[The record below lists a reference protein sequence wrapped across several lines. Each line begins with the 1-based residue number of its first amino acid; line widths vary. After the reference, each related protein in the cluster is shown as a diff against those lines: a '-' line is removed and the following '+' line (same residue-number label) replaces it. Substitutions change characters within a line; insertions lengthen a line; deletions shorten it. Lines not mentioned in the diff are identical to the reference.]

1 MYILIKNLQRKSD
14 EQQLNSINVTVGR
27 FFLKSIERKQVKYY
41 FYGNFSCMKKTITI
55 LGLLLSAGLC
65 AQMYVSPNSYVY
77 VNDQMV
83 YVRQDV
89 NLQNNGNIYLRNG
102 SQLLQGVNGAS
113 TNQGQGKLSVFQE
126 GTVDNFEY
134 NYWCSPVGNASAAV
148 GNENFGITMLN
159 QPTGLITSTPATI
172 LPANNT
178 NGTASPL
185 AISQYWI
192 YKFINSNNYSQWV
205 PVNAASALAAGEG
218 FTMKGTSGTDATTVQ
233 GVQNNP
239 GGSQRY
245 DFRGKPNDG
254 DISINVALGQAT
266 LTGNPYPSAIDLSAF
281 LTDELNCTGAAYFWE
296 QDKTI
301 NTHLLVAYS
310 GGYGV
315 YSPVSRGGTGIY
327 IPAVFYN
334 YDITGT
340 LIPGSTG
347 TGGAYSRYFAPV
359 GQGFLIHGSGAGPTV
374 TMKNQYRVY
383 QKENPVIC
391 LFERPDDV
399 NATFDVSAYLPEIQ
413 SVSGFDYTTV
423 STAPV
428 PQIRFAAIAGN
439 GIRTLALG
447 FDEAATDGV
456 DHAMDAKA
464 SGGIP
469 IDIYFALN
477 NQEFGI
483 SVIDFDINKKVPLG
497 LKNNVEHTFKIT
509 VSEMVNFNEA
519 EHVYVHDKLNDTYF
533 EITDA
538 VFEVTLPPGNNT
550 DRFEITFTE
559 TALGT
564 PSLESDSFLIVQNNT
579 NQQLS
584 ISNPRLF
591 DVKSVSLF
599 DMTGK
604 QIFDK
609 VELGARPNYE
619 FSTDGLSEAV
629 YIVKVVTSDNRDIGQ
644 KISVYRTNN

>member
-1 MYILIKNLQRKSD
+1 
-14 EQQLNSINVTVGR
+14 
-27 FFLKSIERKQVKYY
+27 
-41 FYGNFSCMKKTITI
+41 MKRTITL
-55 LGLLLSAGLC
+55 LGLLLSFGAY
-65 AQMYVSPNSYVY
+65 AQMYVSSNSYMY

-83 YVRQDV
+83 YVRQNV

-102 SQLLQGVNGAS
+102 SQLLQGVNGVS
-113 TNQGQGKLSVFQE
+113 TNTGQGKLSVFQE

-134 NYWCSPVGNASAAV
+134 NYWCSPVGNASAAS
-148 GNENFGITMLN
+148 GNENFGISMLN

-172 LPANNT
+172 LPMNNT

-192 YKFINSNNYSQWV
+192 YKYINSNNYSQWV
-205 PVNAASALAAGEG
+205 AVNGSPNIGAGQG

-239 GGSQRY
+239 GANQRY

-254 DISINVALGQAT
+254 DIQISVGLNMAT

-301 NTHLLVAYS
+301 NSHVLVAYS

-334 YDITGT
+334 YDVSGT

-359 GQGFLIHGSGAGPTV
+359 GQGFLIHGSGAGPIA
-374 TMKNQYRVY
+374 TMKNQYRVFH
-383 QKENPVIC
+383 KENPVTSI
-391 LFERPDDV
+391 FEKPDNV
-399 NATFDVSAYLPEIQ
+399 NANLEVPAYLPEIQ

-428 PQIRFAAIAGN
+428 PQIRFAAKAGN
-439 GIRTLALG
+439 GIRILALG

-469 IDIYFALN
+469 VDIYFALN
-477 NQEFGI
+477 GAEYGI
-483 SVIDFDINKKVPLG
+483 SVIDFDINKKIPLG
-497 LKNNVEHTFKIT
+497 LKNNAQHTFQIT
-509 VSEMVNFNEA
+509 VSEILNFTGA

-533 EITDA
+533 EITNA
-538 VFEVTLPPGNNT
+538 VYEVTLPAGNNT

-564 PSLESDSFLIVQNNT
+564 PTLEGDSFLIVQNNT
-579 NQQLS
+579 SQQLN
-584 ISNPRLF
+584 ISNPKMF

-604 QIFDK
+604 RIFDK
-609 VELGARPNYE
+609 VNLGSRENYQ
-619 FSTDGLSEAV
+619 FATDGLAEAV
-629 YIVKVVTSDNRDIGQ
+629 YIVKVVTADNRDIGQ